1 MRAVAPQAAKRRRTK
16 IVATLGPASDEPADL
31 EALLRAGV
39 DVVRLNLSHGP
50 IDDHLHRLKMVRNV
64 AAELG
69 RPVAAL
75 ADLPGPKIRAGG
87 FGDDGV
93 DLHPGAEVRLVPGR
107 GTSTREVIAVDYAH
121 MLEDVAVDDRVA
133 LGDGGITLRVTGAE
147 PDCKLAVVETGGRV
161 QGRPGVHLSSE
172 RLQMHAPTDEDLVL
186 ADAVAA
192 AGVDYVG
199 LSFVR
204 VAGDVAALRAVVGE
218 RARIV
223 AKIETAAALDD
234 LAAIAGSADALMVA
248 RGDLGIDV
256 PLENV
261 PHLQKKIVR
270 HCVEVGLPVIT
281 ATQMLESMIHAPS
294 PTRAEVSDVANA
306 VFDGTDALMLS
317 GETAIGRDPARVVAT
332 MSRIAAR
339 AEAEASYRQWAERLG
354 REQRADLAGAD
365 RADRITAAI
374 THAAWH
380 AAHDAG
386 AAAILCCTRSG
397 RTARAMARFRP
408 GARLIGLSPDPA
420 TVSALTLSWGVE
432 PVQVEEYRSSDEMVR
447 FALETAANHGFI
459 DRGDVVLV
467 LAGAPDRHSGA
478 ATDIL
483 RIVPTS

>member
-1 MRAVAPQAAKRRRTK
+1 MRAVAPQATTRRRTK
-16 IVATLGPASDEPADL
+16 IVATLGPASDDPAVL

-39 DVVRLNLSHGP
+39 DVVRLNLSHGSV
-50 IDDHLHRLKMVRNV
+50 DDHLRRLERVRKI
-64 AAELG
+64 AAGLG

-75 ADLPGPKIRAGG
+75 ADLPGPKIRAGE
-87 FGDDGV
+87 FRDDGV
-93 DLHPGAEVRLVPGR
+93 DFRPGEVVRLVPGS
-107 GTSTREVIAVDYAH
+107 GTSSADVIAVDYRH
-121 MLEDVAVDDRVA
+121 LLEDVAVGDRVA
-133 LGDGGITLRVTGAE
+133 LGDGGVTLRVTGAE
-147 PDCKLAVVETGGRV
+147 QDCKLAEVETGGHV

-172 RLQMHAPTDEDLVL
+172 RLQMHAPTDEDLAL
-186 ADAVAA
+186 ADAVVA

-204 VAGDVAALRAVVGE
+204 VAGDVAALRAVVRD

-223 AKIETAAALDD
+223 AKIETADALDD

-256 PLENV
+256 SLERV
-261 PHLQKKIVR
+261 PHLQKQIVR
-270 HCVEVGLPVIT
+270 HCVTIGLPVIT
-281 ATQMLESMIHAPS
+281 ATQMLESMIIAPS

-306 VFDGTDALMLS
+306 VLDGTDALMLS
-317 GETAIGRDPARVVAT
+317 GETAIGRDPARVVET

-339 AEAEASYRQWAERLG
+339 AEADASYFQWPEGLG
-354 REQRADLAGAD
+354 REKRAALAGAD
-365 RADRITAAI
+365 QVDQITAAI
-374 THAAWH
+374 THAAWQ
-380 AAHDAG
+380 AALDVG
-386 AAAILCCTRSG
+386 AAAILCWTRSG

-420 TVSALTLSWGVE
+420 TVRALALSWGVE
-432 PVQVEEYRSSDEMVR
+432 PVQVEQYGSSDEMMSV
-447 FALETAANHGFI
+447 AVETAVDHGLI

-467 LAGAPDRHSGA
+467 LAGAPDRQSGA